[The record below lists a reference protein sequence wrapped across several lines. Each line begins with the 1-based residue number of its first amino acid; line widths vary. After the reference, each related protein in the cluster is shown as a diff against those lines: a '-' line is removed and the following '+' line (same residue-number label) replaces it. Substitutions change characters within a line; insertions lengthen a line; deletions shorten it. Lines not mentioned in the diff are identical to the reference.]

1 MQEAV
6 CRIINNIPEKIFKE
20 KCHRPFLIAIDG
32 RCAAGKSTLANSLGQ
47 RLKSSV
53 FHMDDFFLQ
62 PHQRTEERLK
72 EAGGNVD
79 RERFAEEVLKPLSE
93 GNNVLY
99 RPFDCKTTGFFAPIE
114 VPYSQIAVIEGS
126 YSCHP
131 ELWDFYGMHI
141 FLNVDT
147 KEQMRRIEKRNGAN
161 YEAFKNKWIPLEER
175 YFKEFGIM
183 ERCELV
189 FETGDMKA

>member
-6 CRIINNIPEKIFKE
+6 CRIINNISEKFFKE
-20 KCHRPFLIAIDG
+20 KSSRPFLIAIDG
-32 RCAAGKSTLANSLGQ
+32 RCAAGKSTLADLLGQ
-47 RLKSSV
+47 QLQCSV

-93 GNNVLY
+93 ENNVLY
-99 RPFDCKTTGFFAPIE
+99 RPFDCHTMNFSAAVE
-114 VPYSQIAVIEGS
+114 VPFGQIAVVEGS

-131 ELWDFYGMHI
+131 DLWDFYGMHV
-141 FLNVDT
+141 FLNVDA

-161 YEAFKNKWIPLEER
+161 YEMFKNKWIPLEER

-183 ERCELV
+183 EKCELV
-189 FETGDMKA
+189 FETDDMKV

>member
-6 CRIINNIPEKIFKE
+6 CRIINNIPEKFFRE
-20 KCHRPFLIAIDG
+20 KSPRPFLIAIDG
-32 RCAAGKSTLANSLGQ
+32 RCAAGKSTLADLLGQ
-47 RLKSSV
+47 RLQCSV

-99 RPFDCKTTGFFAPIE
+99 RPFDCHTMDFSAVVE
-114 VPYSQIAVIEGS
+114 VPFGQIAVVEGS

-131 ELWDFYGMHI
+131 ELWDFYGIHI
-141 FLNVDT
+141 FLNV
-147 KEQMRRIEKRNGAN
+147 KSEEQLRRIEKRNGAN
-161 YEAFKNKWIPLEER
+161 YEMFKNKWIPLEES

-189 FETGDMKA
+189 FETGDMKV